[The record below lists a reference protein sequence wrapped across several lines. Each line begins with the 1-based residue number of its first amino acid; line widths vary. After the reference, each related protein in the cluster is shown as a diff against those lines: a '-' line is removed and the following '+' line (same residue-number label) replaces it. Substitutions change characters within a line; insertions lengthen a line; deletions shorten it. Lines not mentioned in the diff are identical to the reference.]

1 MQAGSHKTNGIRKE
15 DVAFMMDPAF
25 LFSCLGARG
34 RKANRKQPGDLAIM
48 EEKSMDYKHT
58 AAEILALSKIVLVR
72 EKPKQE
78 RRR

>member
-48 EEKSMDYKHT
+48 EEEM
-58 AAEILALSKIVLVR
+58 ALSKIVLVR

>member
-34 RKANRKQPGDLAIM
+34 RKTKRKQPGDLAIM
-48 EEKSMDYKHT
+48 EE
-58 AAEILALSKIVLVR
+58 EIYGL
-72 EKPKQE
+72 
-78 RRR
+78 

>member
-15 DVAFMMDPAF
+15 DVAFMVDPAF

-58 AAEILALSKIVLVR
+58 AAEILKYVGT
-72 EKPKQE
+72 EKK
-78 RRR
+78 RRSA